1 MLINVPAELL
11 VLIGLAIPVA
21 IYMVRRRNTQA
32 AQATESHVLTEKSVR
47 NIEELWEKRDSQR
60 EDIAD
65 VRERLARIEGAHE
78 AEQRMKSRQ

>member
-1 MLINVPAELL
+1 MIINVPAELL

-21 IYMVRRRNTQA
+21 IYLMRRRDSQA
-32 AQATESHVLTEKSVR
+32 STLTESKVLTAKSVR
-47 NIEELWEKRDSQR
+47 NIEELWDKRDDQR

-78 AEQRMKSRQ
+78 AEQRMKTRQ